1 MYEKM
6 KNLYTIIS
14 DDKGNIS
21 NNVSMSSS
29 AVAVIICLYYEEQIH
44 EYDRYIQNIPEDI
57 AIYIISSKESILNKF
72 ENERYM
78 KVKKNN
84 RGRDISALLV
94 CAESFIFKYDY
105 VCFIHDKKEK
115 CSNDEDYIKLW
126 KRNLWSNMLESKQ
139 YIINILE
146 NFQNDKVLG
155 MYVPFPPHKGD
166 KGAWINGSWGRNY
179 INTQKLADLLNLHV
193 NISENEPPIALS
205 TVFWART
212 CALKKLYG
220 RKWKYED
227 FPAEPIKDDG
237 EINHAVERILQYVV
251 QDAGYEVKISMSSTF
266 AAEFFQQLQGELSFL
281 WTSLNNNFG
290 IRNYSDIKNYW
301 EKLEK
306 IKTFKDNF
314 DQIYIYGA
322 GVRCRD
328 CLKICRA
335 LNIKPQGIVV
345 SEKNV
350 ENVEGIP
357 VMTVKKFEQSPSRG
371 IIVAVVEKY
380 QEEIMAVLEKKK
392 ISNYILF

>member
-1 MYEKM
+1 M

-14 DDKGNIS
+14 DEKRIIYD
-21 NNVSMSSS
+21 NVSKSS
-29 AVAVIICLYYEEQIH
+29 AVAVIICLYYEEQVH
-44 EYDRYIQNIPEDI
+44 EYDRYIQSIPEGID
-57 AIYIISSKESILNKF
+57 IYIISSKENILQEF
-72 ENERYM
+72 RSSRYI
-78 KVKKNN
+78 KVKKEN

-94 CAESFIFKYDY
+94 CAESFIFNYDY

-115 CSNDEDYIKLW
+115 CYDDKDYIELW

-139 YIINILE
+139 YITNILE
-146 NFQNDKVLG
+146 NFQNDKDLG

-166 KGAWINGSWGRNY
+166 KGAWINGSWGKNY
-179 INTQKLADLLNLHV
+179 INTKKLADLLNLNV
-193 NISENEPPIALS
+193 DISEDEAPIALS

-227 FPAEPIKDDG
+227 FPDEPIKNDG

-251 QDAGYEVKISMSSTF
+251 QDAGYKVKAAISTSF
-266 AAEFFQQLQGELSFL
+266 AVEFFQQLQGELSFL

-290 IRNYSDIKNYW
+290 IRYYSDIKNYW
-301 EKLEK
+301 ERFEK
-306 IKTFKDNF
+306 IKSFKGDF
-314 DQIYIYGA
+314 DEIYIYGA

-345 SEKNV
+345 SDGNGDIET
-350 ENVEGIP
+350 VEGIP
-357 VMTVKKFEQSPSRG
+357 VMAVKEFEQSPSRG

-380 QEEIMAVLEKKK
+380 QEEIMAVLENYK
-392 ISNYILF
+392 INNYILF

>member
-1 MYEKM
+1 M

-14 DDKGNIS
+14 DEKENIS
-21 NNVSMSSS
+21 HTVNASIT
-29 AVAVIICLYYEEQIH
+29 AAVIIFLYYDEQVH
-44 EYDRYIQNIPEDI
+44 EYNRYIQNIPEGID
-57 AIYIISSKESILNKF
+57 IYIISSKESILQEF
-72 ENERYM
+72 RSSRYI
-78 KVKKNN
+78 KVKKEN

-94 CAESFIFKYDY
+94 CAEPFIFKYDY

-115 CSNDEDYIKLW
+115 CCNDEDYIKLW
-126 KRNLWSNMLESKQ
+126 KRNLWSNMLESKH
-139 YIINILE
+139 YITNILE
-146 NFQNDKVLG
+146 NFQNDKDLG

-166 KGAWINGSWGRNY
+166 KGAWINGSWGKNY
-179 INTQKLADLLNLHV
+179 INTKKLADLLNLNV
-193 NISENEPPIALS
+193 DISEDEAPIALS

-227 FPAEPIKDDG
+227 FPDEPIKNDG

-251 QDAGYEVKISMSSTF
+251 QDAGYKVKAAISTSF
-266 AAEFFQQLQGELSFL
+266 AVEFFQQLQGELSFL

-290 IRNYSDIKNYW
+290 IRYYSDIKNYW
-301 EKLEK
+301 ERFEK
-306 IKTFKDNF
+306 IKSFKGIF
-314 DQIYIYGA
+314 DEIYIYGA

-345 SEKNV
+345 SDGNGDIET
-350 ENVEGIP
+350 VEGIP
-357 VMTVKKFEQSPSRG
+357 VMAVKEFEQSPSRG

-380 QEEIMAVLEKKK
+380 QEEIMAVLENYK
-392 ISNYILF
+392 INNYILF